1 MAKQS
6 IKKYNSKRNK
16 KYSRK
21 KINIIV
27 KGIKN
32 KKIRRKGG
40 TKNNDNDNVICSMC
54 ETNVNK
60 KDTLVPR
67 VCLNE
72 HGRKAH
78 RICSECWWNPD
89 TGFARENTKHG
100 CPGCE
105 KNIPLTKVTN
115 LPTSNQP
122 VKVIDL
128 TED

>member
-1 MAKQS
+1 M
-6 IKKYNSKRNK
+6 
-16 KYSRK
+16 
-21 KINIIV
+21 
-27 KGIKN
+27 
-32 KKIRRKGG
+32 RREGG
-40 TKNNDNDNVICSMC
+40 TKNNDNDNVKCSMC
-54 ETNVNK
+54 EINVHK

-78 RICSECWWNPD
+78 RICSQCWWNPD
-89 TGFARENTKHG
+89 TGFARENAKHG

-105 KNIPLTKVTN
+105 KNIPFTKIYPN
-115 LPTSNQP
+115 PNASNQP